1 MIQGI
6 SLPIWSVWK
15 TLVCSVDHFY
25 TERDDVAEKTIWNNI
40 VLEYEQYSLSYAI
53 LHNLE
58 LNKIQLVRS
67 IIEGSALNQ
76 AVS

>member
-15 TLVCSVDHFY
+15 IPVCSVDHFY